1 MKVLKLCPLFSAK
14 TVYIVKRKTFTPK
27 KGDVVMKIK
36 KIIGLLTSLML
47 SASLCTGLAKAENVP
62 FTYSKNGED
71 SVIINSYTG
80 TDKEI
85 IIPEKIDGATV
96 TGISDHAFESNEN
109 IKKIS
114 IPSGVTEIGHL
125 AFSGQSLAEIEVADG
140 NSTFTSI
147 DGVLFDKSVQTL
159 LLYPPCKQDLNYSV
173 PDTIMQIAGSAFSD
187 CKNLESVEIP
197 ETITAIN
204 SAAFGN
210 CKNLKSINIPET
222 VTAIDSFAFYGCKE
236 LENIK
241 FPKSLSY
248 IGEGALYD
256 TAWYNSQEDG
266 VVYIGEIA
274 YSYKGEMPYNAE
286 ITLKDGTAVIAD
298 KAFEMEENLAKI
310 TLPDS
315 IRNIGEHA
323 FYSTGIEEIEI
334 PKGVTVISA
343 AAFKECANL
352 KKVILP
358 DTIRKIEVEAFFYCN
373 ELNEINI
380 PRSTE
385 EISDY
390 AFEYCS
396 NLTIKG
402 YRNTEAERYANSKG
416 IKFEA
421 LYQNMDINSDGKTD
435 VLDIA
440 LMRAAIVGNSDLTEA
455 EFAISDINGDG
466 EIDILDVTFL
476 RLEIVNG

>member
-1 MKVLKLCPLFSAK
+1 
-14 TVYIVKRKTFTPK
+14 
-27 KGDVVMKIK
+27 MKIK
-36 KIIGLLTSLML
+36 KFISLLTSLML

-96 TGISDHAFESNEN
+96 TEISHHAFENNEN
-109 IKKIS
+109 IEKIS
-114 IPSGVTEIGHL
+114 IPSGVTKIGHL
-125 AFSGQSLAEIEVADG
+125 AFCSQSLAEIEVADG

-173 PDTIMQIAGSAFSD
+173 PDTVTQFAENAFSG
-187 CKNLESVEIP
+187 CENLESVKIP
-197 ETITAIN
+197 ETITAISS
-204 SAAFGN
+204 SAFSD

-222 VTAIDSFAFYGCKE
+222 VTNIGFFAFGGCKK

-241 FPKSLSY
+241 FPDSLLY
-248 IGEGALYD
+248 IGEGAVYD

-266 VVYIGEIA
+266 VVYIGVIA
-274 YSYKGEMPYNAE
+274 YSYKGKMPYNSE
-286 ITLKDGTAVIAD
+286 ITLKDGTTVISEH
-298 KAFEMEENLAKI
+298 AFEMEENLAKI

-315 IRNIGEHA
+315 VRIISEHA
-323 FYSTGIEEIEI
+323 FDSTGIEEIEI

-358 DTIRKIEVEAFFYCN
+358 DTITKIEAESFFYCD
-373 ELNEINI
+373 ELTEIEI
-380 PRSTE
+380 PRSTK

-402 YRNTEAERYANSKG
+402 YRNTEAERYANAKG

-435 VLDIA
+435 VLDVA
-440 LMRAAIVGNSDLTEA
+440 LMRAAIVGNTDLSEA
-455 EFAISDINGDG
+455 EFAIADINGDG
-466 EIDILDVTFL
+466 KINILDVTFL